1 MAVLRFAGTNSHG
14 SRFAYLQRRWRP
26 RARLRLSF
34 EAYFLPAGAVPEM
47 VQLLGSTS
55 PKARNLAAQTLAKLI
70 AAYPDARS
78 GHHSVLCCRRGHMRG
93 LQRRSLLPPHRR
105 G

>member
-1 MAVLRFAGTNSHG
+1 
-14 SRFAYLQRRWRP
+14 
-26 RARLRLSF
+26 
-34 EAYFLPAGAVPEM
+34 M

-78 GHHSVLCCRRGHMRG
+78 GHHSVLCCNTLRCVVRHMRG
-93 LQRRSLLPPHRR
+93 AYAVLHRMRQLLAVVDFRDQPTSYKLHSTSQTLPGLNR
-105 G
+105 